1 LSCHALSEIIAFVAD
16 RDILE
21 SIEEEVRLS
30 RELHAETLTVIE
42 RTREHND
49 KVLAAYRE
57 FTREAI
63 ARVQRIG
70 REEIREL
77 RRFGD
82 EMQRFGED
90 QRRLGE
96 EQREAR
102 TDIRD
107 LREESRAQRQ
117 ALLRMIDRLGP
128 GGSTA

>member
-1 LSCHALSEIIAFVAD
+1 MAGP
-16 RDILE
+16 RP
-21 SIEEEVRLS
+21 
-30 RELHAETLTVIE
+30 
-42 RTREHND
+42 
-49 KVLAAYRE
+49 VLAAYRE

-82 EMQRFGED
+82 EMQRFGE
-90 QRRLGE
+90 

-128 GGSTA
+128 GGAAA